1 MDKVTLL
8 KSGQV
13 FMSRFAAPSVSSGRF
28 VAAIVDS
35 DADEVREAFADH
47 GPILVQNTDGLY
59 EDKLYTGFGGIHE
72 LREEPEQITVVLD
85 RRDDG

>member
-35 DADEVREAFADH
+35 DADTVREAFEVPQD
-47 GPILVQNTDGLY
+47 ILVQNVEELY
-59 EDKLYTGFGGIHE
+59 ADRIYSVYSGIHE
-72 LREEPEQITVVLD
+72 LRESNDEVTVILD
-85 RRDDG
+85 KGESV